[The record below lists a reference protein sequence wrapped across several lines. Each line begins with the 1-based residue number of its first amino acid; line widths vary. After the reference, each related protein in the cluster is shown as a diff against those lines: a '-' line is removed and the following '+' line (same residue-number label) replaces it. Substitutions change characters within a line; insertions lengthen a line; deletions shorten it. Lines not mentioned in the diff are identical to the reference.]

1 LGAHCHGR
9 LSNQIP
15 PATLRATYDLPQMA
29 ALALLLFGFSLILTF
44 GVRIAIQLRRT
55 GSTGVLGF
63 AADATPL
70 EHFAGIL
77 FVAGLAMAAAAPLLA
92 LLGVLE
98 PITMLDGTV
107 GHVVGAILGVTGVL
121 LTFGAQLAMGD
132 AWRVGVDPEE
142 RTELVTS
149 GPFAL
154 VRNPIYSAMIP
165 TVFGLALMVP
175 SALAIAAFLTLVTA
189 LELQVRLVEEPYLL
203 QVHGDTYADYA
214 TRVGRFVP
222 GLGLLRGAR

>member
-1 LGAHCHGR
+1 
-9 LSNQIP
+9 
-15 PATLRATYDLPQMA
+15 MA
-29 ALALLLFGFSLILTF
+29 ALALVLFGFSLVLTF

-70 EHFAGIL
+70 ERFAGVL
-77 FVAGLAMAAAAPLLA
+77 FVAGLVMGAAAPLLA

-98 PITMLDGTV
+98 PIAALDGAV
-107 GHVVGAILGVTGVL
+107 GHAIGIVLAVGGIL

-142 RTELVTS
+142 RTELVTN
-149 GPFAL
+149 GPFGL

-165 TVFGLALMVP
+165 TVFALALMVP
-175 SALAIAAFLTLVTA
+175 NVLAVAAFLTLVVA

-203 QVHGDTYADYA
+203 RVHGHAYAEYA
-214 TRVGRFVP
+214 SRVGRFVP
-222 GLGLLRGAR
+222 GLGLLHSAR